1 MRKGIKY
8 TVISAA
14 SVMLVTGCSIASV
27 DSSHVG
33 LHYTNG
39 PFSDKKFEYCIP
51 TGTRDVG
58 GAADD
63 NFFYP
68 SSQRTFTF
76 DTAEGSDSGPLDV
89 STADGNVKLILRG
102 QLTFTLNTDCT
113 PYTDNKGVRWE
124 GGRLQKFHETI
135 GRNRQVF
142 STDEETDVG
151 EGWKR
156 FLNEYVK
163 NVIDKAVDNEGQKY
177 AWADLYAKSDVRGAW
192 EQGVLKAIPELI
204 KSQLGDDLVTVN
216 AALLQRPNVPPQIEQ
231 EMLNAQAATLRKVT
245 ADTDREAA
253 AKFSSFAEYM
263 QYQQALAVT
272 KAINDGKANIN
283 VVPQGSSIVIGPK

>member
-1 MRKGIKY
+1 MRKGIK
-8 TVISAA
+8 VAAISAA
-14 SVMLVTGCSIASV
+14 SVMLITGCSIASV
-27 DSSHVG
+27 DSSHIG

-51 TGTRDVG
+51 AGTRNTG
-58 GAADD
+58 GAGDD
-63 NFFYP
+63 DFFYP
-68 SSQRTFTF
+68 SSRSTFTF

-102 QLTFTLNTDCT
+102 QLTFSLNTDCS
-113 PYTDNKGVRWE
+113 PYTDAQGVRWE
-124 GGRLQKFHETI
+124 GGRIQKFHETI
-135 GRNRQVF
+135 GRNRKVY
-142 STDEETDVG
+142 SEDEDQFVG
-151 EGWKR
+151 EGWKG

-177 AWADLYAKSDVRGAW
+177 PWADLYARSDIRGTW
-192 EQGVLKAIPELI
+192 EQGVLKAIPDLI

-216 AALLQRPNVPPQIEQ
+216 SALLQRPSVPPQIEQ